1 MADLDWDYWLKQ
13 EKKDFSYQEIS
24 KFPEVRRDLSLVI
37 DKSVTLQEIKK
48 VAQQTDKSL
57 LKSISIFDVYEGKNL
72 GEGKK
77 SYSVCFIL
85 QDENQTLTDKVI
97 DSSMEKLMNSFEKEL
112 GAVIRK

>member
-1 MADLDWDYWLKQ
+1 M
-13 EKKDFSYQEIS
+13 
-24 KFPEVRRDLSLVI
+24 RRDLSLVI

-48 VAQQTDKSL
+48 VAQQTEKAL